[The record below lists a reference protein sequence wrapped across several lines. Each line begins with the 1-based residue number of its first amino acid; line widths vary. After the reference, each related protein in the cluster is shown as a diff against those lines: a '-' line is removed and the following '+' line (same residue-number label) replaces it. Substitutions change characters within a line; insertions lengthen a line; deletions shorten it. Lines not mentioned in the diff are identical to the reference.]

1 MKYEFTDTKSFRKDR
16 KKLSSKNRK
25 LLDEVIDELLS
36 GKPLAPKHKD
46 HALSG
51 NMKGL
56 RDCHV
61 LPDLVLI
68 YEKREDILIL
78 KAIRVGS
85 HSQVFS

>member
-1 MKYEFTDTKSFRKDR
+1 MKKFDIVYTKQFKKDS
-16 KKLSSKNRK
+16 KKLQLHLIEKVEKVLDK
-25 LLDEVIDELLS
+25 LANNE
-36 GKPLAPKHKD
+36 PLAPKYKD

-85 HSQVFS
+85 HSQVF